1 MRSNKVGATSF
12 KYMRGSSI
20 QVTYSGKGSAV
31 VDIEVSNNRRDF
43 FPVATME
50 LSRTDGLSDPALRSW
65 KYIRLNI
72 KSLKGGE
79 VRGYLR
85 YFSI

>member
-1 MRSNKVGATSF
+1 MKSNKKGPTSF

-20 QVTYSGKGSAV
+20 QVTYNGTGTAV

-43 FPVATME
+43 FSVATLE
-50 LSRTDGLSDPALRSW
+50 ISRTDGLSDPALRSW

-72 KSLKGGE
+72 KSINSGE